1 MKIGL
6 VGYQGSGKSTL
17 FELLTG
23 IKPDVSKS
31 HTGQVGMA
39 TVPDERFDRLVE
51 LCQPK
56 KESPAR
62 IELFDTP
69 GLSRDR
75 HSGNA
80 QRLGII
86 REAAALVHVIGA
98 FNESDPIADAA
109 AFNDDLV
116 LADLQVVNNRIERLR
131 KDVTKPRPDRDELK
145 GELEALE
152 PIAAML
158 NGGQTL
164 QGQGLEFSEN
174 QEMAV
179 KSFALLTRKRQL
191 LALNTPDDDVD
202 ESVIG
207 RLEDQGHRVIAAP
220 AGLELEVKSLREEEQ
235 AEFAAAMGLGEP
247 CRDKLLRAVFD
258 ATQQITFFTCDEKE
272 VHAWLLQSGSTALD
286 AAHTIHSDLARGFIR
301 AEVVSVE
308 DLLRL
313 GSQREVKAAGLQHIE
328 GKDYLIQNG
337 DEIVIRSGI

>member
-1 MKIGL
+1 ML
-6 VGYQGSGKSTL
+6 Q
-17 FELLTG
+17 
-23 IKPDVSKS
+23 
-31 HTGQVGMA
+31 
-39 TVPDERFDRLVE
+39 
-51 LCQPK
+51 
-56 KESPAR
+56 
-62 IELFDTP
+62 P

-75 HSGNA
+75 HSANA

-86 REAAALVHVIGA
+86 REAAALVHVIGV

-158 NGGQTL
+158 NDDQTL
-164 QGQGLEFSEN
+164 RGLEFSEI

-207 RLEDQGHRVIAAP
+207 KLEDQGYRVIAAP
-220 AGLELEVKSLREEEQ
+220 AGLELEVKSLPEEEQ

-286 AAHTIHSDLARGFIR
+286 AADTIHSDLARGFIR
-301 AEVVSVE
+301 AEVMSVE

-313 GSQREVKAAGLQHIE
+313 GSERDVKAAGLQHIE
-328 GKDYLIQNG
+328 GKDYVVQNG